1 MTNETEKHDLFVL
14 VFRMKIFQPEKVLMT
29 LYST

>member
-14 VFRMKIFQPEKVLMT
+14 VLRMKIFQPENVLMT
-29 LYST
+29 L